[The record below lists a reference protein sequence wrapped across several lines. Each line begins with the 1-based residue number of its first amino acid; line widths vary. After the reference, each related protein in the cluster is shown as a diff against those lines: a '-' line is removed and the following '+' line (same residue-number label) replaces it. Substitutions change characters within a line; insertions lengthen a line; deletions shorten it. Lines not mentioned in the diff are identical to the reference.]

1 MAKQI
6 TEPGMAD
13 FSIADFLA
21 ALAAETGASSA
32 TIAAYQS
39 DLENAHAVLVAKQSS
54 LVTASVSDLQNLL
67 AHWHRRQVAPRTAA
81 RRISVLRQYF
91 AYLCAENIRQDNPT
105 LQLESPKNTTYLPAS
120 LSEDEVIRLLEAAQK
135 LPDEEW
141 GLMMSAGLELLYA
154 TGLRISELLDLKIG
168 DIQKSEASLTVI
180 GKGRKERVVLVTE
193 LSLEKLALWLDW
205 RDHHQSDVTMTAL
218 FTNRRKP
225 VNRAQFARWLKKIA
239 VLAGISPDK
248 ISPHKLRHSFA
259 THMLNRG
266 ADLRSLQTMLGHA
279 DIATTQ
285 IYTKTRNDRLSGLV
299 SDMHPLASKRDGA
312 LE

>member
-6 TEPGMAD
+6 TEPRIAD

-21 ALAAETGASSA
+21 ALAAESGASSA

-39 DLENAHAVLVAKQSS
+39 DLENAHAALVAKQTT
-54 LVTASVSDLQNLL
+54 LVAASVSDLQNLL
-67 AHWHRRQVAPRTAA
+67 AHWHSQQVAPRTAA
-81 RRISVLRQYF
+81 RRLSALRQYF
-91 AYLCAENIRQDNPT
+91 AYLCAEKIRQDNPT
-105 LQLESPKNTTYLPAS
+105 LQLESPKNTSHLPAS
-120 LSEDEVIRLLEAAQK
+120 LSEEEVIRLLEAAQK
-135 LPDEEW
+135 LPEEEMA
-141 GLMMSAGLELLYA
+141 LMMSAGLELLYA

-168 DIQKSEASLTVI
+168 DIQKSEASLTVM
-180 GKGRKERVVLVTE
+180 GKGRKERVVLVTD
-193 LSLEKLALWLDW
+193 LSLEKIALWLDW
-205 RDHHQSDVTMTAL
+205 RDRHQSDVTLTAL
-218 FTNRRKP
+218 FTNRKKP

-239 VLAGISPDK
+239 VIAGISPDK